1 MKLSMKIVS
10 CLLISSAMAAAP
22 ANALTFKKG
31 QVLSADGEV
40 HDGASPEQ
48 QAALV
53 EQSKQDGW
61 FGKKKNSGVQGS
73 NLYIVIEDGVVFVP
87 IDELKGKSKD

>member
-10 CLLISSAMAAAP
+10 CLVISAMVAAP

-31 QVLSADGEV
+31 QVLGADGEV

-61 FGKKKNSGVQGS
+61 FGKKKNSGS
-73 NLYIVIEDGVVFVP
+73 REATFT
-87 IDELKGKSKD
+87 S

>member
-61 FGKKKNSGVQGS
+61 FGKRRTPGFREATFTS
-73 NLYIVIEDGVVFVP
+73 
-87 IDELKGKSKD
+87 